1 MEIEL
6 SEDKKAAQIREL
18 TRLVI
23 SLRDEVHKKQSGF
36 FNKSQPEPIPPEL
49 EFNDSKEKPTLVEN
63 SYFSGFEFDHMSSDL
78 SPLMRVALFLPTTVF
93 EHV

>member
-6 SEDKKAAQIREL
+6 AEDKKAMQIREL

-23 SLRDEVHKKQSGF
+23 SLRDEVHKKNSGF
-36 FNKSQPEPIPPEL
+36 FNKSQLQPIPPEL
-49 EFNDSKEKPTLVEN
+49 EFNDTEEKPTLVEN
-63 SYFSGFEFDHMSSDL
+63 SYFSGFDFDQLSSDL